1 MNWDYILFD
10 LDGTLTEPKVG
21 ITKSFQY
28 ALESLGIY
36 EDNLD
41 HLEKVIGPPLY
52 DSFVEFYQ
60 LSPEEAEKGVLK
72 YRERFQAIGW
82 KENGLYDG
90 IVPMLETIKD
100 KKLAIASSKPTVF
113 VEKICDYFGIRN
125 YFDVIIGS
133 ELDGTSSDK
142 IDIITKACRELGAT
156 NKNKIIMVGDRK
168 FDIIGAHQYGIE
180 AIGVKYGYAQ
190 GLELEETG
198 ADYIAETVKELEIIL
213 NKSDRNSN

>member
-10 LDGTLTEPKVG
+10 LDGTLTEPKLG

-52 DSFVEFYQ
+52 DSFIEFYQ
-60 LSPEEAEKGVLK
+60 LSPEEAEKGIQK
-72 YRERFQAIGW
+72 YRERFQTIGW

-113 VEKICDYFGIRN
+113 VEKICNYFGIRN

-133 ELDGTSSDK
+133 ELDGTNSDK
-142 IDIITKACRELGAT
+142 MEIITKACKALGVK
-156 NKNKIIMVGDRK
+156 NKNKVIMVGDRK

-180 AIGVKYGYAQ
+180 AIGVNMDMHRDLNLNKQ
-190 GLELEETG
+190 
-198 ADYIAETVKELEIIL
+198 VQIIL
-213 NKSDRNSN
+213 PRQ

>member
-10 LDGTLTEPKVG
+10 LDGTLTEPKIG

-52 DSFVEFYQ
+52 DSFVDFYQ
-60 LSPEEAEKGVLK
+60 LSPEEAEKGIQK
-72 YRERFQAIGW
+72 YRERFQTIGW

-90 IVPMLETIKD
+90 IVPMLERIKD

-113 VEKICDYFGIRN
+113 VEKICDYFGIID

-133 ELDGTSSDK
+133 ELDGTNSDK
-142 IDIITKACRELGAT
+142 VELITKACKELGIK
-156 NKNKIIMVGDRK
+156 NKNRVIMVGDRK
-168 FDIIGAHQYGIE
+168 FDIIGSHQYGIE

-190 GLELEETG
+190 GLELEQAG
-198 ADYIAETVKELEIIL
+198 ADYIAKTVKELETIL
-213 NKSDRNSN
+213 IKNEN